1 MTQAVGRAGRGETPG
16 EAVIQ
21 TYQPEHY
28 SIQAAIRQDYPGF
41 YQEEIQYRQLMS
53 YPPVSNLFAVRGSSM
68 DEELLDTGMR
78 YIRQFLRK
86 VDVKG
91 QLQMIGPA
99 DESVAKVADMYR
111 KVLYVKHEDME
122 LLLGAK
128 DKLEQYIE
136 INSGFKNI
144 RIQFHFN
151 Q

>member
-1 MTQAVGRAGRGETPG
+1 
-16 EAVIQ
+16 
-21 TYQPEHY
+21 
-28 SIQAAIRQDYPGF
+28 
-41 YQEEIQYRQLMS
+41 
-53 YPPVSNLFAVRGSSM
+53 M
-68 DEELLDTGMR
+68 DEELLNAGMR

-99 DESVAKVADMYR
+99 DEPVSKVADMYR

-122 LLLGAK
+122 QLLAAK

-144 RIQFHFN
+144 RIQFQFN